1 MADVATDAVREITLT
16 GAYDT
21 DGVTIL
27 QDGSLGFA
35 SDNNFTGKVLLFDAN
50 TEMEIVGGMFPLT
63 VGRYPRGIT
72 SH

>member
-16 GAYDT
+16 GASDT

-35 SDNNFTGKVLLFDAN
+35 SDNNFT
-50 TEMEIVGGMFPLT
+50 EMEIVGGMFPD
-63 VGRYPRGIT
+63 VEGRPRPRCRWRC
-72 SH
+72 SP